1 MIIGSMARRRDGRS
15 GKVVLEADDQSG
27 VASAAGRAE
36 RHGRDQIDETGGRM
50 SDPICRRFFAN
61 AVVVVVAGLMAS
73 GFLAAAIAS
82 GGGFLPRQMR
92 FDPRFEL
99 TAQHF
104 FFFIFDF
111 PPFFFFLPERY
122 PPRDSP
128 FQFSSIAVLHTLSK
142 KDRRNEYRKSVRFD
156 FFQSW
161 LPAFAFLL
169 IAGRREIAGE
179 RKLDWEPLFPVSTW
193 PIVID
198 RLLVERDNCR
208 QMLFPIR
215 TDGQPVSLAL
225 TFHNSS
231 LPIWAASE
239 FYRYSVIRF
248 HPAAAEAAAD
258 RYENANALYL

>member
-1 MIIGSMARRRDGRS
+1 
-15 GKVVLEADDQSG
+15 
-27 VASAAGRAE
+27 
-36 RHGRDQIDETGGRM
+36 
-50 SDPICRRFFAN
+50 
-61 AVVVVVAGLMAS
+61 MAS

-198 RLLVERDNCR
+198 RLLVERETTVVKCYSPSGRMDNPSPSR
-208 QMLFPIR
+208 LLHFTTRRFPFGPR
-215 TDGQPVSLAL
+215 R
-225 TFHNSS
+225 NST
-231 LPIWAASE
+231 
-239 FYRYSVIRF
+239 VIV
-248 HPAAAEAAAD
+248 
-258 RYENANALYL
+258 